1 MLKRTGSILHSRFSF
16 VLAAVLATLLCGGY
30 GYYLSLFAQP
40 PEDGY
45 VDYSP
50 APDGGDGGWASRVLT
65 ESEEGAAV
73 FTPED
78 AGASGAA
85 EEGKVVRME
94 RTLTERVD
102 SPTLRITTFLPH
114 IEVYV
119 GDTLVCESDA
129 PESAGADLTPRDL
142 IVTLPEDYLGQ
153 TLGVVLFIPP
163 WAETEYDEDIYGPMF
178 GVELYAYQTLYA
190 NIATREVGISFSV
203 ISAFAAAVFCFLL
216 FLVQVYR
223 KKSALPMLFLA
234 LVALFWSYS
243 SSIWWGLSWNILPQ
257 GILDFASLVT
267 SGLRYLPLFLLL
279 CYFLKRKRR
288 AMILLTAVYAAF
300 ELVFMLYP
308 AVCPALDVFALHSQL
323 LFLIVAF
330 LFICLEYGKKK
341 GAVLLKAAFTACA
354 LLYCVYLSVYFAYG
368 TGSPPMET
376 ADPAADLME
385 KLLYAGILFGS
396 ISVMAYRV
404 VKDIVAANV
413 RAGML
418 ETRQEETLKSYKAL
432 LEYTG
437 QVAVIRHDIKN
448 HLAAL
453 GYILEQGDR
462 ERALEYLGE
471 LTKQDGGVMSVALT
485 DNLPVNTILN
495 DKLGECRGLGIA
507 ADMGGV
513 SVPEK
518 LPFSDNDLVAVLGNL
533 LDNAIAAAGG
543 AVDGD
548 RFITL
553 EMHVKNNNLYIGM
566 RNGMVADGRSTDKKS
581 RMHGYGL
588 AIIRRIAEKYSGMT
602 QFERK
607 GTVFYSTVVLHMD
620 GGAEGGA

>member
-1 MLKRTGSILHSRFSF
+1 MLKRAGSVLNAKLSF
-16 VLAAVLATLLCGGY
+16 VLAAVLAVLLCGGY

-40 PEDGY
+40 KEGGY

-50 APDGGDGGWASRVLT
+50 AADSGQGWDSHALAGNGNNTADGAEAYDAAGD
-65 ESEEGAAV
+65 
-73 FTPED
+73 
-78 AGASGAA
+78 
-85 EEGKVVRME
+85 KVVRLE
-94 RTLTERVD
+94 RVLAERVD
-102 SPTLRITTFLPH
+102 GPMLRITTFLPRV
-114 IEVYV
+114 EVYLDDV
-119 GDTLVCESDA
+119 PICVSDA
-129 PESAGADLTPRDL
+129 GDPGAEGTEGARDL
-142 IVTLPEDYLGQ
+142 IVSLPEDYLGR
-153 TLGVVLFIPP
+153 TLGAVLFIPP

-178 GVELYAYQTLYA
+178 GMELYAYQTLYS
-190 NIATREVGISFSV
+190 NIVTTEVGVSFPV
-203 ISAFAAAVFCFLL
+203 IFAFAAAVFCCIL
-216 FLVQVYR
+216 FLIQVYR
-223 KKSALPMLFLA
+223 KKRALPMLFLA

-243 SSIWWGLSWNILPQ
+243 ASIWWGLSWNILPQ

-288 AMILLTAVYAAF
+288 GMILLTVVYAAF

-308 AVCPALDVFALHSQL
+308 AAYPAVDVFALKSQL
-323 LFLIVAF
+323 LFLLAAF
-330 LFICLEYGKKK
+330 LFICLEYGKKR
-341 GAVLLKAAFTACA
+341 GAAALRAVFAACA

-413 RAGML
+413 RAGLL

-495 DKLGECRGLGIA
+495 DKLGECRSLGIA

-543 AVDGD
+543 AADGD

-566 RNGMVADGRSTDKKS
+566 RNGMAADGRSTDKKS

-607 GTVFYSTVVLHMD
+607 GMVFYSTVVLHMD
-620 GGAEGGA
+620 GGAGGGA